1 MSDMLELL
9 EGVEKIKTVKPVFSP
24 LSLFSLTEMDTSRLL
39 AFFLDP
45 QGKHGAGTA
54 FLRRFQTEIDCDG
67 RGIQFVSFPLVVTD
81 GTGTWAR
88 NFESR

>member
-9 EGVEKIKTVKPVFSP
+9 AGVEKIKTVKPVFSP

-45 QGKHGAGTA
+45 QGNGATCSGIFGRAADTLLFGEA
-54 FLRRFQTEIDCDG
+54 VQSDAGDDSFRRIEQTSTN
-67 RGIQFVSFPLVVTD
+67 V
-81 GTGTWAR
+81 
-88 NFESR
+88 